1 MKTVIRAGII
11 GILLVGPAYADDLI
25 PSWVTKEKLAG
36 LKTIGIDPESDLQCA
51 KSRHFNWRARHV
63 LTL

>member
-1 MKTVIRAGII
+1 MKRAI
-11 GILLVGPAYADDLI
+11 GTAITCILFMGPTHADDLI

-36 LKTIGIDPESDLQCA
+36 LKTIGIDPESDLQCV
-51 KSRHFNWRARHV
+51 KSRHFNWRAQHV

>member
-11 GILLVGPAYADDLI
+11 GILFVGPAYADDLI

-36 LKTIGIDPESDLQCA
+36 LKTIGIDPEGAVISTGVR
-51 KSRHFNWRARHV
+51 SRF
-63 LTL
+63 